1 MKTLNRNKANIL
13 LLFTRNP
20 FAKTTTE
27 ELEYYT
33 SDDEDLLGF
42 VARDRMDGT
51 YHACLLDRDSRRK
64 YCLVEMSIDCDTITE
79 ARQALKEKMESY
91 VRYDA
96 ALQRK
101 EPPNDFFTPAAKQEQ
116 WHPAFKMLKEDGFFC
131 AAKKVIEELS
141 YHFEDRDGNFVDQL
155 QSKNGFDARIWE
167 LYLWCYLREE
177 EFNFNYEHEA
187 PDFMVEKWDKV

>member
-1 MKTLNRNKANIL
+1 M

-42 VARDRMDGT
+42 VARDRIDGT
-51 YHACLLDRDSRRK
+51 FHACLLDRDSRRK
-64 YCLVEMSIDCDTITE
+64 YCLVEMAIDCDTITE
-79 ARQALKEKMESY
+79 ARQVLKVKMESY
-91 VRYDA
+91 VRDDA

-101 EPPNDFFTPAAKQEQ
+101 ESPNDFFTPVAKQEQ

-155 QSKNGFDARIWE
+155 VRVHFSA
-167 LYLWCYLREE
+167 L
-177 EFNFNYEHEA
+177 
-187 PDFMVEKWDKV
+187 